1 MNAIALCKNLITYQV
16 CSMRHVS
23 HMFLGST
30 WKSCRWNHFWMHAIE
45 MLWFAILFQGFK
57 CVISWFEFSSTQ
69 TFILEWHSICKHYL
83 KHGSPYQ
90 LFLWFL
96 CWCNGWFSVQKS
108 QIVLLKTLT
117 IKTCKHQLYH
127 VVMFSF
133 YLRPNEAISLD
144 SRSNLI
150 VSFLTGFLVPTIANM
165 SYSYFHDCHMN
176 TMLCSLGKCFP
187 PLRQFVQ

>member
-1 MNAIALCKNLITYQV
+1 MDWVADVASSSCMESPHSATTKPRFSTYKEMNAIALCKNLIIYQV

-96 CWCNGWFSVQKS
+96 CWCNGWFSVQKR
-108 QIVLLKTLT
+108 QIV
-117 IKTCKHQLYH
+117 
-127 VVMFSF
+127 
-133 YLRPNEAISLD
+133 
-144 SRSNLI
+144 
-150 VSFLTGFLVPTIANM
+150 
-165 SYSYFHDCHMN
+165 
-176 TMLCSLGKCFP
+176 
-187 PLRQFVQ
+187 